1 MFLSRLPAIKF
12 FMHAT
17 CSGTPTS
24 FDIIIS
30 TIPSEKHTYYESTLP
45 EGVKRNVTV
54 VNVAYEI
61 RFKKN
66 DKRKEKKRMTQTE
79 TEREVRDMSKNF
91 TTGYI
96 WNPFF
101 LKT

>member
-1 MFLSRLPAIKF
+1 
-12 FMHAT
+12 
-17 CSGTPTS
+17 
-24 FDIIIS
+24 
-30 TIPSEKHTYYESTLP
+30 
-45 EGVKRNVTV
+45 

-79 TEREVRDMSKNF
+79 REREVRDMSKNF